1 MADSDLLTMASQTAR
16 RAVPQA
22 RAPHLYSIVVGL
34 LVVGLLLRRLSLSGL
49 QSYGADG
56 AQYIEHTA
64 RLRILKM
71 WQQMGDAG
79 AWRFLFD
86 ADAAFPPVLHLLTLP
101 GGMLVGYTAEA
112 ATATSL
118 VWLVLLAAITG
129 WLAHRLSRSEAVSAA
144 AAVGVFLTPALH
156 GYAARYYYD
165 IPVVTLTWLA
175 VAFLIAGRDRWPL
188 RCAVLVTVVFSAA
201 VLTKWAALSFG
212 PPLLLA
218 ALIVRSR
225 PRPLAGEAADE
236 GLLLNWRSRV
246 VVLLLV
252 VVAVALL
259 LSLYLQ
265 MSGAENSLASM
276 SRTAF
281 VVGGATQG
289 VPGSAADLGTVLG
302 SAISEGVQRWGEL
315 SSEQRTFYPLRL
327 VTSALSPLLA
337 LLALPLLLV
346 WLVASRLGSSLLVL
360 PLLVY
365 GGFLVLLMPVL
376 DDRFLLPLLPALLL
390 GCAFGWAELSRPW
403 NVRVAGLVVVFGLV
417 VFLDFHFAG
426 ANSFNQERL
435 IAHPHQEVVPPTWA
449 RGLGASSSVEQR
461 GWCRA
466 DRQLPS
472 GRSFRA
478 ALWEQVRVLQ
488 PNYLGVPG
496 QHELIDPW
504 GDLEWWRYRGLLDQ
518 ISGPR
523 RGPEVIAI
531 CPPPGHAPYE
541 PEAPDVV
548 VNLVRAGAEP
558 VPPSCL
564 IPSQWEQAGLVKD
577 PDSTRSA
584 SFWRRTSAGLQP
596 LSPLPSQDN
605 APPPVV
611 GEGAA
616 PAVMKAE
623 PPPGDLLPEDPS
635 LP

>member
-1 MADSDLLTMASQTAR
+1 MGDDDRSAPAPRAAR
-16 RAVPQA
+16 TVIPQG

-34 LVVGLLLRRLSLSGL
+34 LTIGLLLRRLSLSGL

-71 WQQMGDAG
+71 WQQLGDAG

-86 ADAAFPPVLHLLTLP
+86 ADAAFPPMLHLLTLP
-101 GGMLVGYTAEA
+101 AGMLVGHSAEA
-112 ATATSL
+112 ATAVSL
-118 VWLVLLAAITG
+118 IWLVVLAAITG
-129 WLAHRLSRSEAVSAA
+129 WIAHRLSRNEAVSAA
-144 AAVGVFLTPALH
+144 VVVGVFLTPALH

-165 IPVVTLTWLA
+165 LPVVSLTWLA
-175 VAFLIAGRDRWPL
+175 VALLIAGRDRWPI
-188 RCAVLVTVVFSAA
+188 RCAALVTIVFSAA

-218 ALIVRSR
+218 ALVVRSR
-225 PRPLAGEAADE
+225 PRPLSGEAEQE
-236 GLLLNWRSRV
+236 GLLLNWRSRA
-246 VVLLLV
+246 VVLML
-252 VVAVALL
+252 VAVAVAST
-259 LSLYLQ
+259 LSFYLQ

-281 VVGGATQG
+281 ASSGTALGA
-289 VPGSAADLGTVLG
+289 PNPSADPVTALSDVIKESGH
-302 SAISEGVQRWGEL
+302 RWDEL
-315 SSEQRTFYPLRL
+315 SFEQRTFYPLRL
-327 VTSALSPLLA
+327 VTSAFSPLLSV
-337 LLALPLLLV
+337 LALPLLLI
-346 WLVASRLGSSLLVL
+346 WLVASRLGSPLLAL

-365 GGFLVLLMPVL
+365 GGFLVLIMPVL

-390 GCAFGWAELSRPW
+390 GCAFGWAEVSRPW
-403 NVRVAGLVVVFGLV
+403 NARIGVLAVSFGLV

-426 ANSFNQERL
+426 EGPFNQEQL
-435 IAHPHQEVVPPTWA
+435 VAHPHQPDVPPTVA

-472 GRSFRA
+472 SRAFRL

-488 PNYLGVPG
+488 PDYLGIPG
-496 QHELIDPW
+496 QRELIDPW

-518 ISGPR
+518 VSGPA

-548 VNLVRAGAEP
+548 VASVRAGAEP

-564 IPSQWEQAGLVKD
+564 IASQWELAGLVDD
-577 PDSTRSA
+577 PDSSRAA
-584 SFWRRTSAGLQP
+584 SFWRRSSELQHLLPLPVEDNAAPEALDEGPDPAGLK
-596 LSPLPSQDN
+596 
-605 APPPVV
+605 
-611 GEGAA
+611 G
-616 PAVMKAE
+616 E
-623 PPPGDLLPEDPS
+623 PPPGDVLPEDPR